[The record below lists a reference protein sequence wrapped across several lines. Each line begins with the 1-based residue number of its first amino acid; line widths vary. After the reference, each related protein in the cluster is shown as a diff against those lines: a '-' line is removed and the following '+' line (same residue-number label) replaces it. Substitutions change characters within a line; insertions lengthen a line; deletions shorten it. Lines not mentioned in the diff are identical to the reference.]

1 MLLVSL
7 YQFCCHDDFEDCHR
21 IGKSW
26 NNSEKIIASFTK
38 RKVVKDA
45 LYNRKKL
52 KTIDKAALEMEKA
65 MLFLNENL
73 FEENNKITFLYRKLK
88 QKGMTA
94 NTYSVNG
101 IIR

>member
-1 MLLVSL
+1 
-7 YQFCCHDDFEDCHR
+7 
-21 IGKSW
+21 
-26 NNSEKIIASFTK
+26 
-38 RKVVKDA
+38 
-45 LYNRKKL
+45 
-52 KTIDKAALEMEKA
+52 